1 MKKHVLNE
9 MVHYYED
16 AVNNFD
22 DVMKAIQ
29 ELNDLGPTD
38 TIPLWEDWTAS
49 NDKTFIYGETQSFD
63 LNQIRNMDEPYR
75 TKSEFIY
82 LNIMQSLYDVCR
94 DYAKSVG
101 DMDEPRLFPVF
112 NIKKYNTGVGMGAH
126 YDQLDGD
133 KTLRYSLVMYLNDD
147 CEGGEISFKLSD
159 YEDHN
164 KVISPDLD
172 YSVAV
177 NNNQIDFGVKPKA
190 GSVII
195 FPSSA
200 PYYHIA
206 HRVKSGVK
214 YMVPSHWIHNN
225 MDMRDGSC
233 GSEL

>member
-49 NDKTFIYGETQSFD
+49 NDKTFIYGETHSFD

-101 DMDEPRLFPVF
+101 DMD
-112 NIKKYNTGVGMGAH
+112 
-126 YDQLDGD
+126 
-133 KTLRYSLVMYLNDD
+133 
-147 CEGGEISFKLSD
+147 
-159 YEDHN
+159 
-164 KVISPDLD
+164 
-172 YSVAV
+172 
-177 NNNQIDFGVKPKA
+177 
-190 GSVII
+190 
-195 FPSSA
+195 
-200 PYYHIA
+200 
-206 HRVKSGVK
+206 
-214 YMVPSHWIHNN
+214 
-225 MDMRDGSC
+225 
-233 GSEL
+233 

>member
-233 GSEL
+233 GV